1 MVFINPDPLPL
12 SQRSNNIIQACCWL
26 TQAKADMDFLF
37 TALETVLNAFTFL
50 SGRNVWILPDAL
62 GRSLFDFERRS
73 HSSEICE
80 YFGLGIHLIVAKHRG
95 TH

>member
-1 MVFINPDPLPL
+1 MN
-12 SQRSNNIIQACCWL
+12 
-26 TQAKADMDFLF
+26 FLF
-37 TALETVLNAFTFL
+37 VSLETVLNAFTFL

-73 HSSEICE
+73 YSPQICE
-80 YFGLGIHLIVAKHRG
+80 YFGLGIHLIVAKHKG